1 MDGAV
6 APLPSWLELWNE
18 WEIQTVVAASFSL
31 QVILFF
37 FARIRRYNVS
47 SVLRVLLWLV
57 YLLADVVATYALGHM
72 SSSLSK
78 KSSSEHQLVAFWA
91 PFLLLHLGGQDTITA
106 YALEDNELWLR
117 HLLNMFVQVAC
128 TAYVLYKY
136 IVAGGVT
143 FVHTAMLVFA
153 AGVFKYSERIWAL
166 KLASKG
172 GSPYIGRRK
181 RRLHTFRRWIYRIR
195 HKYFTKKHV
204 DVRAYEPSDT
214 LTKKPSDTNTRST
227 FAQAMKRARRAKMV
241 LSIPH
246 LKSPWVEKTVEIE
259 EGEEGDCFTKN
270 KQFRTDVFIVMTAH
284 VLRQVLV
291 KPLIIDR
298 NEASI
303 DWDNHR
309 IALLKKGLA
318 REHQWESDQSKDALA
333 KEKSHIGEMFKKI
346 EVQLALMYDMMYTKA
361 EVIHT
366 GYGHCIRAI
375 SLVSCFAT
383 LVVFTKSK
391 RDWYSTPDIVITFAL
406 LGGACALEMASILK
420 AIGSTW
426 TCASLRRGKWKWL
439 ANAVLFARYHILV
452 VKDGRWS
459 NSVGQFDFIS
469 FCVHSRKMDLKVRMA
484 RLIGLRD
491 LWHKVRCTKHA
502 KLSPAVKEFVW
513 GLLRGDKS
521 HMVRIEEVDIRSGNW
536 ARRFSGVA
544 QIKQLDWSLS
554 YGFHKSVLIWHIA
567 TSTFLNNPAVKSKL
581 VDKDMAEAV
590 NTLSDYM
597 MYLLIEHRDILPIK
611 AAAKDMFEE
620 TGLCYGL
627 HMEGL
632 SRPVYSFEKE
642 EGLNR
647 PIFSFEEDYPRPLH
661 QSDACRHPEPNV
673 VDSHQVILDYN
684 KGSRHLKDEPDGVL
698 AERLKYIEELYGDL
712 THPSWDDHRGDAVL
726 VKACTLAHAMLNM
739 ELELG
744 LAHMMPIIGT
754 VWVEMLCHAATNA
767 SGGFHARQ
775 LSNGGEFLT
784 HILLLTKYSYAIN
797 KKPAK
802 PYIKPD
808 EAVEA
813 SASGNVVINVDD
825 GCNDEITEIHPI

>member
-1 MDGAV
+1 MDGAE
-6 APLPSWLELWNE
+6 APSAMPSWMELWNE
-18 WEIQTVVAASFSL
+18 WEIQVVVIVSFSL

-37 FARIRRYNVS
+37 FAGIRRYSVS
-47 SVLRVLLWLV
+47 FVTKALLWLV

-136 IVAGGVT
+136 IIAGGAN
-143 FVHTAMLVFA
+143 FVHAAMLVLA
-153 AGVFKYSERIWAL
+153 SGILKYGERIWAL

-172 GSPYIGRRK
+172 GSHYK
-181 RRLHTFRRWIYRIR
+181 RRRRVKKPFYRRWIRAIR
-195 HKYFTKKHV
+195 REFPTKK
-204 DVRAYEPSDT
+204 DA
-214 LTKKPSDTNTRST
+214 
-227 FAQAMKRARRAKMV
+227 AV
-241 LSIPH
+241 L
-246 LKSPWVEKTVEIE
+246 
-259 EGEEGDCFTKN
+259 
-270 KQFRTDVFIVMTAH
+270 TAH
-284 VLRQVLV
+284 ALRHVFV

-303 DWDNHR
+303 NWNNHR
-309 IALLKKGLA
+309 IALLEKGHA
-318 REHQWESDQSKDALA
+318 QEYQWENDQSKDASA
-333 KEKSHIGEMFKKI
+333 KEKSHIGKMFKEI
-346 EVQLALMYDMMYTKA
+346 EVQLALMYDMLYTKA

-366 GYGHCIRAI
+366 RYGYCIRAI
-375 SLVSCFAT
+375 SLVSCFAA
-383 LVVFTKSK
+383 LVVFRKSK
-391 RDWYSTPDIVITFAL
+391 RDVYSTPDIVITFAL
-406 LGGACALEMASILK
+406 LGGACALEMASVFK

-426 TCASLRRGKWKWL
+426 TCASLRRRRWKWL
-439 ANAVLFARYHILV
+439 PNEILFARHHLLV
-452 VKDGRWS
+452 LKDGRWS
-459 NSVGQFDFIS
+459 DSVGQFDFIS
-469 FCVHSRKMDLKVRMA
+469 FCVHSRKMDLKVRIA

-567 TSTFLNNPAVKSKL
+567 TSTFLNNPAAKLEL

-597 MYLLIEHRDILPIK
+597 MYLLIEHPDILPMK
-611 AAAKDMFEE
+611 PAAKDMFQE
-620 TGLCYGL
+620 TCLCYGSD
-627 HMEGL
+627 MYG
-632 SRPVYSFEKE
+632 PVYVMKP
-642 EGLNR
+642 GGDR
-647 PIFSFEEDYPRPLH
+647 
-661 QSDACRHPEPNV
+661 ANV
-673 VDSHQVILDYN
+673 VDFHKQILNYN
-684 KGSRHLKDEPDGVL
+684 SGCLEWIRRLDADLMEDG
-698 AERLKYIEELYGDL
+698 
-712 THPSWDDHRGDAVL
+712 WDDYPGQHVL
-726 VKACTLAHAMLNM
+726 VKACTLAHTMLDM
-739 ELELG
+739 DLG
-744 LAHMMPIIGT
+744 LEHKMAIIGT
-754 VWVEMLCHAATNA
+754 VWTEMLCYAATNA
-767 SGGFHARQ
+767 TGGFHARQ

-784 HILLLTKYSYAIN
+784 HILLLTKYSFLID
-797 KKPAK
+797 KEPKPSK
-802 PYIKPD
+802 TTV

-813 SASGNVVINVDD
+813 SAAGHIVLNVDND
-825 GCNDEITEIHPI
+825 SNDEITEIRPT